1 MYKVK
6 CRDTEMHIMLHKHMW
21 HNLREGKFS
30 EFSRLENW
38 YHTVLSDLPEKK
50 IMPTHFWFG
59 QTGDHVNWI
68 QNVSLWWLNVRDRRL
83 TVKVHV
89 WNMEKLYFAW
99 HYPFSDPTMHHTY
112 NNISYIEQY
121 NVCTYM
127 CMIIN
132 HRVNRNKKIILF
144 FFSNT

>member
-50 IMPTHFWFG
+50 NHAYPLLVWANRRSCQLNSKCLTLMAQCSG
-59 QTGDHVNWI
+59 QEAYGEST
-68 QNVSLWWLNVRDRRL
+68 
-83 TVKVHV
+83 
-89 WNMEKLYFAW
+89 
-99 HYPFSDPTMHHTY
+99 
-112 NNISYIEQY
+112 
-121 NVCTYM
+121 
-127 CMIIN
+127 CMK
-132 HRVNRNKKIILF
+132 HGKIVFCMTLPLLRPYHASHI
-144 FFSNT
+144 